1 MRNNSHGEAD
11 VLLNAR
17 GVTYDDFMRDLCDLH
32 GRVKSWRFVG
42 EVLGVSGAYA
52 RLIAQKHRIAGK
64 TVVLRWIEYRAVNKP
79 TRRPRYRARYWRP
92 CLPASLT
99 PEQRAQVVELAATLA
114 GSVPEVLP

>member
-1 MRNNSHGEAD
+1 MRNNSQGEAD
-11 VLLNAR
+11 ALLNAR

-32 GRVKSWRFVG
+32 SRVKSWRFVG

-52 RLIAQKHRIAGK
+52 RLIAQNRRVAGK

-79 TRRPRYRARYWRP
+79 TRRLRRRYWRP